1 MKKHPRDAAAA
12 AFTLL
17 EIMLAV
23 AILGIVGVAI
33 FRFTETTLTVTRIAV
48 QNGETSQAVTGFTH
62 LLQAQLD
69 SLPTSGV
76 GAVTGTS
83 LKAGESPR
91 DELVLVC
98 EAPAALLSRRAPG
111 AWRMQLALRG
121 AADPARGNTLGLQRL
136 GPAEDDT
143 AVDVNKPAGP
153 ALLTDAATRRKTAAM
168 AGDWVPLL
176 DHVAGFE
183 VNYFN
188 GRLNGWLPKWNDPN
202 AVPDCLRVRLT
213 FADGAGSPLELVLRV
228 PPRARPPALA
238 PTTVQTSTTGGN
250 PPSNG
255 NPPSGEDDE

>member
-1 MKKHPRDAAAA
+1 MKTPRGTAA

-48 QNGETSQAVTGFTH
+48 QNGENSQAVAGFTH

-69 SLPTSGV
+69 SLPAAGTN
-76 GAVTGTS
+76 AVTGGS
-83 LKAGESPR
+83 IKAGELPR

-98 EAPAALLSRRAPG
+98 QAPAALLSRRAPG
-111 AWRMQLALRG
+111 AWRVQLALRG
-121 AADPARGNTLGLQRL
+121 AADPARGSTLGLQRL
-136 GPAEDDT
+136 GPAEDAT
-143 AVDVNKPAGP
+143 AVDVNKTAGP
-153 ALLTDAATRRKTAAM
+153 GLITDDAARRKTAAL
-168 AGDWVPLL
+168 ADEWVPLL
-176 DHVAGFE
+176 EHVTGFE

-188 GRLNGWLPKWNDPN
+188 GRLNGWLPKWNDPT

-213 FADGAGSPLELVLRV
+213 FAAGAGNPLELVLRV

-238 PTTVQTSTTGGN
+238 PATVQASPTGGAS
-250 PPSNG
+250 PP
-255 NPPSGEDDE
+255 PADDEE

>member
-1 MKKHPRDAAAA
+1 MKTKPRDAAA

-33 FRFTETTLTVTRIAV
+33 FRFTDTTLTVTRIAV
-48 QNGETSQAVTGFTH
+48 QNGENSQAVAGFTR

-69 SLPTSGV
+69 SLPTAGINAVV
-76 GAVTGTS
+76 GGSIKV
-83 LKAGESPR
+83 GEFPR
-91 DELVLVC
+91 DELTLVC
-98 EAPAALLSRRAPG
+98 QAPAALLSRRAPG
-111 AWRMQLALRG
+111 AWRVQLALRG

-153 ALLTDAATRRKTAAM
+153 VLLTDAATRRQTAAM
-168 AGDWVPLL
+168 TDEWVPLL

-213 FADGAGSPLELVLRV
+213 FAAGGGNPLELVLRV

-238 PTTVQTSTTGGN
+238 PTAVQTNT
-250 PPSNG
+250 PPG
-255 NPPSGEDDE
+255 DDEE